1 MKPIRLSAHARGSW
15 RVEQRAL
22 DLLLAGGEFRQAPEE
37 MGPALFTF
45 DRNPT

>member
-1 MKPIRLSAHARGSW
+1 MKPMRLSAHARGSW
-15 RVEQRAL
+15 PVEQRAL